1 MTERNA
7 SKIAGIMHG
16 GMLGSL
22 DEPFSVILATK
33 TTAEPKGKRVE
44 IQWEGPIVIISSD
57 GVREYANQAD
67 LNRNIV
73 QTFIPFP
80 AVTATCLNQNNA

>member
-7 SKIAGIMHG
+7 SKIAGIMHS
-16 GMLGSL
+16 GMLQGS
-22 DEPFSVILATK
+22 DGTQSVLLCQKSTYTPAG
-33 TTAEPKGKRVE
+33 KGVSVE
-44 IQWEGPIVIISSD
+44 HTGPIVVISSD

-67 LNRNIV
+67 MNRNIV

-80 AVTATCLNQNNA
+80 AVTATCLDQNNA